1 LLQIYHFPRS
11 GPVYGDTMLTT
22 LSNRPN
28 NLATMQ
34 NGRGGVSRTREGYD
48 ENFLGIP
55 LPLPEIADSHKD
67 QVAPLLSNSSKSE
80 LEYTH
85 FSVVQNKLRRTPFF
99 TAANVDG
106 AQYNEVPR
114 DGKWGYE
121 PRIAEKYQIG
131 SDAYGGNDI
140 DRGHMVRRRDPMWG
154 SDAHAASKDT
164 FVYTN
169 AALQHAALNQ
179 HEWLDLEN
187 HILNLARTYE
197 RKVSV
202 FTGPVLKDSDPDFDN
217 KGKMAVPT
225 KMPMAFWKV
234 MVWNEPG
241 EGLKSESFVMSQ
253 EKFINGEAKPPSSE
267 QHLSDFSPF
276 RIPLD
281 ELEELTHLDFGNI
294 IDSPTTQAPV
304 PPPPGGGD

>member
-1 LLQIYHFPRS
+1 
-11 GPVYGDTMLTT
+11 MLTT
-22 LSNRPN
+22 HSNRLPLN
-28 NLATMQ
+28 HPTIQ
-34 NGRGGVSRTREGYD
+34 HGRGGASSTRSGYD
-48 ENFLGIP
+48 ENFLGVS
-55 LPLPEIADSHKD
+55 LPLPKVDDEYLD
-67 QVAPLLSNSSKSE
+67 QVAPLLSDPSQSE
-80 LEYTH
+80 LDYTH
-85 FSVVQNKLRRTPFF
+85 FSIVQNKVRRTPFF

-121 PRIAEKYQIG
+121 PRIAEKYQMG
-131 SDAYGGNDI
+131 NDAYSGNDI

-169 AALQHAALNQ
+169 ASLQHAGLNQ
-179 HEWLDLEN
+179 HKWLDLEN
-187 HILNLARTYE
+187 HVLSLARSYP

-202 FTGPVLKDSDPDFDN
+202 FTGPVLKDSDPTFDN
-217 KGKMAVPT
+217 KGKMDVPT

-253 EKFINGEAKPPSSE
+253 EGLVNGHEKPPARE
-267 QHLSDFSPF
+267 EHVTDFAPY
-276 RIPLD
+276 RIPLAK
-281 ELEELTHLDFGNI
+281 LEEITHLDFGNI
-294 IDSPTTQAPV
+294 IDSPTTQPD
-304 PPPPGGGD
+304 PPSAQGGGD